1 MNRTVKL
8 LLVFFSLTFSF
19 TSSCLASWSNDDDD
33 FYDYY
38 AFDSDG
44 DGEDDFWV
52 ITDEDGHGTGI
63 GYINGE
69 GDFEYIAIGHY
80 SDESDDEGNDDE
92 DWDDDSLDDEEYS
105 EEDNNEED
113 NVYYYVDE
121 KEQKNRVALEE
132 AITSLSSL
140 TKQISILLHNLH
152 RDVRIVITN
161 IERNYYNQKE
171 GKIYLSSNFNE
182 DGLLHE
188 LIHVIQDY
196 TAMLNGDKH
205 GSDNEFQAYLTDNI
219 LRGAAGVG
227 SQTEP
232 MHGFT
237 QDQWNEFGEIIDKN
251 SGRNDDGILW
261 YNQDMLDYLNNLP
274 YEEITKRFRDYWE
287 ENKGS
292 EMYYKN
298 HNPEYDWNWEVL
310 LNSIGFRK
318 KQ

>member
-1 MNRTVKL
+1 MKVQYSKSFVKTV
-8 LLVFFSLTFSF
+8 SR
-19 TSSCLASWSNDDDD
+19 LA
-33 FYDYY
+33 
-38 AFDSDG
+38 
-44 DGEDDFWV
+44 
-52 ITDEDGHGTGI
+52 
-63 GYINGE
+63 
-69 GDFEYIAIGHY
+69 
-80 SDESDDEGNDDE
+80 
-92 DWDDDSLDDEEYS
+92 
-105 EEDNNEED
+105 
-113 NVYYYVDE
+113 
-121 KEQKNRVALEE
+121 
-132 AITSLSSL
+132 
-140 TKQISILLHNLH
+140 
-152 RDVRIVITN
+152 IVI
-161 IERNYYNQKE
+161 
-171 GKIYLSSNFNE
+171 
-182 DGLLHE
+182 
-188 LIHVIQDY
+188 
-196 TAMLNGDKH
+196 AP
-205 GSDNEFQAYLTDNI
+205 
-219 LRGAAGVG
+219 GVG